1 MPTFFINRTKLEL
14 ANFINIRETL
24 NIRSSPRPYTVE
36 FQFGDG
42 VGDRL
47 SKNILKNS
55 SPLLLADKWIFENY
69 LKQHAN
75 LNSIPR
81 LLIDATEENKNIN
94 TVLNIIDF
102 LQIHSA
108 SKKSMLYAIGG
119 GIIQDLGAFSSYMYK
134 RGIPW
139 TYVPT
144 TLLAQS
150 DSSVGGK
157 TALNHRSTKN
167 LLALFSAPRHI
178 ITETGFLSTLP
189 HDDWLSGGGEILRL
203 CITGGEDSLRELEQ
217 SISHFVTR
225 DLEVTTKLIQVS
237 LSVKKAVVEFDEFEL
252 DARRAMNYGHSFGHA
267 LEAITDYQIP
277 HGVGVTLGILVENQ
291 ISHLRG
297 LLSKVQRDR
306 IIRVANNL
314 ISNEIWEI
322 FRNTNLNGI
331 LEFLKS
337 DKKVEGHLLKLATL
351 REIGHIEFIDLP
363 LNSEG
368 DIEVKNAFEQV
379 VLDLSTI
386 RHA

>member
-1 MPTFFINRTKLEL
+1 
-14 ANFINIRETL
+14 
-24 NIRSSPRPYTVE
+24 
-36 FQFGDG
+36 
-42 VGDRL
+42 
-47 SKNILKNS
+47 
-55 SPLLLADKWIFENY
+55 
-69 LKQHAN
+69 
-75 LNSIPR
+75 
-81 LLIDATEENKNIN
+81 
-94 TVLNIIDF
+94 
-102 LQIHSA
+102 
-108 SKKSMLYAIGG
+108 
-119 GIIQDLGAFSSYMYK
+119 
-134 RGIPW
+134 
-139 TYVPT
+139 
-144 TLLAQS
+144 
-150 DSSVGGK
+150 
-157 TALNHRSTKN
+157 
-167 LLALFSAPRHI
+167 
-178 ITETGFLSTLP
+178 
-189 HDDWLSGGGEILRL
+189 
-203 CITGGEDSLRELEQ
+203 
-217 SISHFVTR
+217 
-225 DLEVTTKLIQVS
+225 
-237 LSVKKAVVEFDEFEL
+237 
-252 DARRAMNYGHSFGHA
+252 MNYGHSFGHA